1 MHQSVLQKQ
10 IVEVFKYIDS
20 IDFVDLNENPIVV
33 DCTLGY
39 GGHSLALLE
48 SYPHIHIYAFDRDEY
63 ALSLASKRLES
74 YRNRI
79 HLFHQPF
86 SHIFSHLSAQVCS
99 RIKGIIADIGVSS
112 MQLDEVARGFSFNSP
127 LLDMRMD
134 TQQNLTAAHIV
145 NTYSSHALENL
156 FRSYGEFKE
165 SKKLAQ
171 LIVERRKREPFQSCF
186 DLSSF
191 VEQHFRRQG
200 LHPATLVFQALR
212 IEVNDELGELQKLL
226 DSLSQT
232 YDKGYLRGARVGIIS
247 FHSLEDR
254 LVKQN
259 FKQWSKSC
267 ICPQETYKCEC
278 GNHHEKG
285 YILTK
290 KPIVPDSDE
299 ITHNKRARSAKLRVF
314 EYRND

>member
-10 IVEVFKYIDS
+10 VVEVFGQ
-20 IDFVDLNENPIVV
+20 IDFVDSVESPIIV

-48 SYPHIHIYAFDRDEY
+48 SYPCIHIYAFDRDEY

-74 YRNRI
+74 YCDRI
-79 HLFHQPF
+79 HFFHQSF

-99 RIKGIIADIGVSS
+99 RIKGVIADIGVSS
-112 MQLDEVARGFSFNSP
+112 MQLDEMTRGFSFHSP

-145 NTYSSHALENL
+145 NTYSAHALENL
-156 FRSYGEFKE
+156 FRTYGEFKE

-171 LIVERRKREPFQSCF
+171 LIVERRKKQPFQSCF

-226 DSLSQT
+226 DSLAQT
-232 YDKGYLRGARVGIIS
+232 YDKGYLKGARIGIIS

-259 FKQWSKSC
+259 FRQWSKSC
-267 ICPQETYKCEC
+267 ICLQETYKCEC

-285 YILTK
+285 RTITK

-299 ITHNKRARSAKLRVF
+299 ITYNKRARSAKLRVF